1 MKKPRLDGPPSGV
14 IGLIDQL
21 IDRAA
26 DLGAS
31 DIHFEPTESAVAVRF
46 RVDGRLHEVESIPVV
61 LLPNLVTR
69 LKVMAG
75 LLTYRVDIPQEGGLT
90 LQDGRGLDIRISTFP
105 TVRGERVAVR
115 LLPKAAAVRTLDEL
129 GLSKRVIGQFV
140 NAAAEKQGMILV
152 TGPAGSGKTT
162 TLYALL
168 RHLKESLGGT
178 SIMTLEDPVEYRLDG
193 ISQVQVNPH
202 GELTYPRALR
212 SLLRQDPQ
220 IILIG
225 EIRDAETAH
234 IAIEAALTGHLLLST
249 MHGGSVAEAIVRL
262 REMGVPGYQI
272 TSALRLVVSQRL
284 LRSVC
289 PDCRTAVAHSAED
302 VRSACEPCAVCLG
315 SGYRG
320 RCACAEAAGMT
331 SELRKAVLDRTDT
344 ENIQESICGA
354 DAHVTLAGDAL
365 RHVSAGRTTREEAES
380 AIGGPIPA
388 PDIEPPRVN

>member
-1 MKKPRLDGPPSGV
+1 MKKSHLDGPPSGV
-14 IGLIDQL
+14 VGLIDQL

-46 RVDGRLHEVESIPVV
+46 RVDGRLHEVESIPGV

-129 GLSKRVIGQFV
+129 GLSKRVIRHFV
-140 NAAAEKQGMILV
+140 DAAVEKQGLILV

-162 TLYALL
+162 TLFAFL
-168 RHLKESLGGT
+168 RHLTESLPGT

-193 ISQVQVNPH
+193 IAQIQVNPH

-220 IILIG
+220 IILLG

-249 MHGGSVAEAIVRL
+249 MHGGSIAEAIVRL
-262 REMGVPGYQI
+262 REMGIPGYQM
-272 TSALRLVVSQRL
+272 TSVLRLVVSQRL

-289 PDCRTAVAHSAED
+289 EDCRPTGARSFED
-302 VRSACEPCAVCLG
+302 RHPDHEPCAACLG
-315 SGYRG
+315 SGFHG

-331 SELRKAVLDRTDT
+331 SELRAAVLDRSDT
-344 ENIQESICGA
+344 EKIQESISSA

-365 RHVSAGRTTREEAES
+365 RHVSAGRTTRDEAES
-380 AIGGPIPA
+380 AIGGPLPA
-388 PDIEPPRVN
+388 PDTEPPRMN